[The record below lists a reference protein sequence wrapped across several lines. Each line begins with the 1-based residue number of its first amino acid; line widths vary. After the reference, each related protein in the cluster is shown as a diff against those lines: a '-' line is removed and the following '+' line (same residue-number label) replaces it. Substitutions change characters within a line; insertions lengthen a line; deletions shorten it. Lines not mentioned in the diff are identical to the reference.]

1 MNENETHAPC
11 EAYATAVIPP
21 IGNYDARLGALTE
34 QLTKLSM
41 RLDDLDMHLAV
52 LERTV
57 AHWMVVNLAAD
68 DAAATAEVVEN
79 SEPSA
84 EEIAEATASEPAPT
98 YEEEEAADPAEEREH
113 YCHGLGKWYTRRE
126 WHALIDAIN
135 AGEIDYAAYTYKGY
149 KYGYDDRCL
158 NPTPVVNRC
167 NHDGTMQVRV
177 WLAEGPQGWSYGMKV
192 KVPGLT
198 FQKPCVC
205 AIGRYAIE
213 SGADALALAIDE
225 LARFIDYRAADDHV
239 CGLLD
244 RHKSSEACKKA
255 VAEYRKLV
263 DRLMDTGLADYL
275 TTHNIDIPE

>member
-11 EAYATAVIPP
+11 DMYPGYLATLDDALDDNTDP
-21 IGNYDARLGALTE
+21 ARLDEITEALGKLAV
-34 QLTKLSM
+34 QLATI
-41 RLDDLDMHLAV
+41 DLRLAV
-52 LERTV
+52 LEG
-57 AHWMVVNLAAD
+57 AA
-68 DAAATAEVVEN
+68 EN
-79 SEPSA
+79 SEHSETSETSA

-167 NHDGTMQVRV
+167 NHDGTVQVRV
-177 WLAEGPQGWSYGMKV
+177 WLAESPEGWSYGMKV

-198 FQKPCVC
+198 FQKPCVA
-205 AIGRYAIE
+205 AIGCDAIE
-213 SGADALALAIDE
+213 TGTNALASAITE
-225 LARFIDYRAADDHV
+225 LASFADYRADADHV

-244 RHKSSEACKKA
+244 RHKSSETCKRA
-255 VAEYRKLV
+255 IAEYRELV
-263 DRLMDTGLADYL
+263 GRLMKTDPDDYL
-275 TTHNIDIPE
+275 TAYNINENE

>member
-21 IGNYDARLGALTE
+21 IGNTDARLGALTE

-57 AHWMVVNLAAD
+57 AYGMVVNLAAD

-158 NPTPVVNRC
+158 NPTPVVNRY

-177 WLAEGPQGWSYGMKV
+177 WLAESPEGWSYGMKV

-198 FQKPCVC
+198 FQKPCVL
-205 AIGRYAIE
+205 ALGGHAL
-213 SGADALALAIDE
+213 STAGDALAMAVGNLMRLDE
-225 LARFIDYRAADDHV
+225 FLPTADHAT
-239 CGLLD
+239 GLLG
-244 RHKSSEACKKA
+244 RHKSSEACRIA
-255 VAEYRKLV
+255 VAQYRAVV
-263 DRLMDTGLADYL
+263 DLLMDTDPNEIL
-275 TTHNIDIPE
+275 TTYNIITPE